1 MITPNLNDQ
10 QQYVNYQLRLDKKMP
25 PGGGIY
31 GEEQKRNL
39 GAHFIIWQIGCQNL
53 SISVTYR

>member
-39 GAHFIIWQIGCQNL
+39 GAHFIICKL
-53 SISVTYR
+53 DAKKCP